1 MYHQLGQEPID
12 AVYDVLPWNIQPILQ
27 PKVPSMTDSA
37 SGTLLATLLAIIPA
51 SIAGAV
57 AAATA
62 AGYSDKQREWAL
74 YGAAGGGAVAA
85 LLLGLN
91 AVRKSLLEEA

>member
-1 MYHQLGQEPID
+1 MYRPLGQEPID
-12 AVYDVLPWNIQPILQ
+12 AVYEVLPWNIQPILQ

-91 AVRKSLLEEA
+91 AVRKSLPGQ